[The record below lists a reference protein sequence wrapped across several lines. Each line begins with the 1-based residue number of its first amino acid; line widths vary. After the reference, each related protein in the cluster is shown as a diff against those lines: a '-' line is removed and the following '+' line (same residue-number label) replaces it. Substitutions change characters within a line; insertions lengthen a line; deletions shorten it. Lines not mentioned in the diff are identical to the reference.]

1 MGYESLSTI
10 VVLVI
15 LMIIVVGWLPRR
27 TVNSMKRVAEHRQD
41 RYSSSL
47 HLVDADSGTRFSDE
61 HTPQPKGAIMQRTQ
75 TGGAKLTRARV
86 AHIREL
92 RRAAIRRRR
101 ILAVSLLLITVVVA
115 AIAFPLHFSP
125 LFALI
130 PAGLLTLVLALGA
143 RASRHARQWEH
154 DLAVARRK
162 ERAAQLKMNEQV
174 TAVNVA
180 SGSRKPA
187 QSAASPADEKTDVME
202 GQEIR
207 QVLQRARI
215 EQDYAIAARQARIKA
230 REYAQAAERA
240 ARQAREESVE
250 ADAQAVAAPSSTQAD
265 GRRDVQAA
273 VKQSVKHAEPAQQTV
288 AEPQPHADEQST
300 SADSAAARDMTT
312 ELDRVHPAAALDA
325 FAVAASQDLISF
337 SLGEPRNGV
346 EHHAPEPESRE
357 IQSTRQVA
365 KAVPP
370 QAAVKPD
377 APAQDDAKAQSDG
390 SAADR
395 DAAVDDNATAVEHA
409 ADASVAAVMDDDQVN
424 DTAAFHQSEMVSSVA
439 APAVS
444 SESLGNDLEAIL
456 ARRSN

>member
-75 TGGAKLTRARV
+75 TGTAKLTRARV

-101 ILAVSLLLITVVVA
+101 VLAAVLLLIAVVVF
-115 AIAFPLHFSP
+115 AISFPLHFSP
-125 LFALI
+125 LYALI
-130 PAGLLTLVLALGA
+130 PAGLLTVVLVLGA
-143 RASRHARQWEH
+143 RASRHARRWEH
-154 DLAVARRK
+154 DLAMARRK

-174 TAVNVA
+174 KVA
-180 SGSRKPA
+180 SMASGA
-187 QSAASPADEKTDVME
+187 DVSASSPVVVSSCDEKTDVME

-215 EQDYAIAARQARIKA
+215 EQDYALAARQARIKA

-240 ARQAREESVE
+240 ARQAQEVESSKM
-250 ADAQAVAAPSSTQAD
+250 DAQAAIDDIEMSSAD
-265 GRRDVQAA
+265 RRPVQQAA
-273 VKQSVKHAEPAQQTV
+273 EQAEQAVEHTTP
-288 AEPQPHADEQST
+288 ERL
-300 SADSAAARDMTT
+300 DSASSAQDANGDGTETAVRDMTT

-325 FAVAASQDLISF
+325 FAVASSQDLISF

-346 EHHAPEPESRE
+346 EHRMPEPESRE
-357 IQSTRQVA
+357 IQSTKQVA
-365 KAVPP
+365 KAVPLTDG
-370 QAAVKPD
+370 ADDGGSESD
-377 APAQDDAKAQSDG
+377 ASGDVDAGPHAG
-390 SAADR
+390 GTA
-395 DAAVDDNATAVEHA
+395 DNADDI
-409 ADASVAAVMDDDQVN
+409 DAGVAAVMDDGQVN
-424 DTAAFHQSEMVSSVA
+424 DTAAFHQAEMASTVA